1 MALRT
6 FRERVFQTFLY
17 EIGGLALVTPV
28 YSALFDVGA
37 ADSLALMAVL
47 SVAVLAWSPLHN
59 AAFDLA
65 EWRLARRV
73 ASDRPH
79 GLRVLHAVSH
89 ETTTIVVT
97 VPLIMLFGGHGF
109 WEALAIDVGLT
120 VFYAAYAYLFFVAYD
135 RLRPLAPA
143 AAPPVPDPAQ

>member
-1 MALRT
+1 MAFRS
-6 FRERVFQTFLY
+6 FRERVFQTLFY
-17 EIGGLALVTPV
+17 EVGGLAIVTPI
-28 YSALFDVGA
+28 YSALFEVGA
-37 ADSLALMAVL
+37 VDSLALMVAL

-59 AAFDLA
+59 AAFDIV

-97 VPLIMLFGGHGF
+97 LPMIMAFGGHDF

-120 VFYAAYAYLFFVAYD
+120 VFYAAYAYLYFAAYD
-135 RLRPLAPA
+135 RLRPIPPASKLAK
-143 AAPPVPDPAQ
+143 